1 MVVNT
6 RLDVVVSAI
15 PIIVCVLDDND
26 AVLLAA
32 VDVVVV
38 RADVVADGVPAKSE
52 NDMVYFVVSLVFCGL
67 LLL

>member
-6 RLDVVVSAI
+6 RLDVVVSAT
-15 PIIVCVLDDND
+15 PIIVCVLDDD

>member
-38 RADVVADGVPAKSE
+38 RADVVADGVPVKSE
-52 NDMVYFVVSLVFCGL
+52 NDIVCNLVVC
-67 LLL
+67 

>member
-6 RLDVVVSAI
+6 RLDVVVSAT
-15 PIIVCVLDDND
+15 PIIVCVLDDD

-38 RADVVADGVPAKSE
+38 RADVVADGVPVKSE
-52 NDMVYFVVSLVFCGL
+52 NDIVCNLVVC
-67 LLL
+67 

>member
-6 RLDVVVSAI
+6 RLDVIVSAT